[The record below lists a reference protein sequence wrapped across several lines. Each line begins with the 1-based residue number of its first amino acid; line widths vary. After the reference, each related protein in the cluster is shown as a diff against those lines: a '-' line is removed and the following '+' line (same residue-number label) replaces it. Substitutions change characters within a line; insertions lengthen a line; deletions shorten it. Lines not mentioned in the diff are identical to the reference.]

1 MADVKANAGANVKAN
16 VKFAKKIGAKQ
27 LIGIAAIVLL
37 IGNLLLFSFR
47 KISGIVFWIAL
58 LIIWGVA
65 YLLLRFFKE
74 KK

>member
-1 MADVKANAGANVKAN
+1 MAN

-27 LIGIAAIVLL
+27 LIGMASIVLL

-47 KISGIVFWIAL
+47 KISSLVFWIAL
-58 LIIWGVA
+58 LVMWGAA

>member
-1 MADVKANAGANVKAN
+1 MVNVE
-16 VKFAKKIGAKQ
+16 FAKKFGAKQ
-27 LIGIAAIVLL
+27 LIGMASIVLL

-47 KISGIVFWIAL
+47 KISSLVFWIAL
-58 LIIWGVA
+58 LVIWGAA